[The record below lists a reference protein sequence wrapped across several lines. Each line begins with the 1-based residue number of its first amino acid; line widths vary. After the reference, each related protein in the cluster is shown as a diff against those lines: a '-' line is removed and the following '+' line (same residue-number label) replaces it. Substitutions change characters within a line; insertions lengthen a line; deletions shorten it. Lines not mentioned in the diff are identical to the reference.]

1 MGAFKSPME
10 LPYPNIN
17 LANSEGF
24 LINDNNGLLSVAEI
38 GTLQLE
44 LKYLS
49 HLTDDDK
56 YWDAAERV
64 MKIIRHELSTLSGNL
79 APVFL
84 RHVGAFP
91 LCSLT

>member
-24 LINDNNGLLSVAEI
+24 LTDDNHGLLSIAEV

-44 LKYLS
+44 FKYLS

-64 MKIIRHELSTLSGNL
+64 MKHIRHELHVLSGSL
-79 APVFL
+79 APMFL
-84 RHVGAFP
+84 RCVEFSP
-91 LCSLT
+91 CVL